1 MILLPAEVLA
11 SRSLISRKDVG
22 STIIASVTARFLR
35 KVLLSISQGN
45 SIHLSRLLGGEQM
58 DQADTD
64 WAQLL
69 VDKVLDFKT
78 ATDSTTNEALQWLR
92 VSWEEYTAA
101 QDLEYFQ

>member
-1 MILLPAEVLA
+1 
-11 SRSLISRKDVG
+11 
-22 STIIASVTARFLR
+22 
-35 KVLLSISQGN
+35 
-45 SIHLSRLLGGEQM
+45 M

-78 ATDSTTNEALQWLR
+78 ATDSTTNEALQWLG
-92 VSWEEYTAA
+92 VSREEYTAA